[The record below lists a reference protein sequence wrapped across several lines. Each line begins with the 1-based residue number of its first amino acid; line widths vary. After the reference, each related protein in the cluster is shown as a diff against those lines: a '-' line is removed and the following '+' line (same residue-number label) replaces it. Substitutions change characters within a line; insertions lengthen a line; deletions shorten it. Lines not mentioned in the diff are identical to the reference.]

1 MYREDMS
8 FSITI
13 RRAIRRNLAWV
24 ALLMAW
30 PVAVLANCERSDK
43 DWGLVTFGLDLP
55 SPGPVK
61 GGALPTD
68 IVQRYAKGPVRLA
81 PLLAAGDF
89 SGAQAHWD
97 QIAQLAVRE
106 QQTRA
111 MTRSLFSLDGRGLML
126 LDKAQAWL
134 TRHPQSPAAQLTLAT
149 AYVEAA
155 TEARGGNAI
164 GFTRS
169 IQLDH
174 MRARFQLADPLIE
187 ALLPRKDIYGM
198 GARYLLATR
207 GMLGGSSSAGWS
219 ALMEVIA
226 YAPHDENLYQ
236 IAAGYAHPRWSSGT
250 SPMRLRALLALAH
263 RHRLPEPHMTALK
276 QAFDAIDRPP
286 ERIANPQAVRPY
298 WEARVSA
305 APTLHN
311 LVDWMEAEY
320 RLTNWPLLLDITQRI
335 HVLYPQHRRA
345 WEVRSWALKQMD
357 RPHEAYQA
365 AMAAATVGSD
375 WAMSEVIQSH
385 VRGGMG
391 RPLKDFAGLYAHCQM
406 AGALALPSG
415 ANCLG
420 SSHTEGFG
428 GARIDHRE
436 ALRWHL
442 MAARGGHSNSAHD
455 VAVLLPRI
463 VKDAAQRADV
473 DAAAGYWLQAAAR
486 KGHQIASNKLAAR
499 PGWGLSCDD
508 RRKANIAPP

>member
-1 MYREDMS
+1 MA
-8 FSITI
+8 FSDTL
-13 RRAIRRNLAWV
+13 RRTIRRNLAWV
-24 ALLMAW
+24 AVLMAW
-30 PVAVLANCERSDK
+30 PVAALANCERLDK
-43 DWGLVTFGLDLP
+43 DWGLVTFGLELP

-61 GGALPTD
+61 SGALPTD
-68 IVQRYAKGPVRLA
+68 IVQRYAKGAARLA
-81 PLLAAGDF
+81 PLLVAGDF
-89 SGAQAHWD
+89 SAAQAHWD

-106 QQTRA
+106 QQTKA
-111 MTRSLFSLDGRGLML
+111 LTGSLFSLDGRGLML
-126 LDKAQAWL
+126 LDKAQAWVA
-134 TRHPQSPAAQLTLAT
+134 RQPQSPAAQLTLAA

-155 TEARGGNAI
+155 TEARGRNAI
-164 GFTRS
+164 RDTRPT
-169 IQLDH
+169 QLQH
-174 MRARFQLADPLIE
+174 MHTRFQLADPLIE
-187 ALLPRKDIYGM
+187 ALLPRKDIYGV

-207 GMLGGSSSAGWS
+207 GLLDGSSTVGWS

-226 YAPHDENLYQ
+226 YAPRDENLYQ
-236 IAAGYAHPRWSSGT
+236 IAAGFAHPRWSGGT
-250 SPMRLRALLALAH
+250 SPMRWRALTALAH
-263 RHRLPEPHMTALK
+263 QHRLPEPHMTALK
-276 QAFDAIDRPP
+276 QELDTIDRPP

-335 HVLYPQHRRA
+335 HTLYPQHRRA
-345 WEVRSWALKQMD
+345 WEIRSWALKQMD

-375 WAMSEVIQSH
+375 WAMSEVIQSY

-428 GARIDHRE
+428 GAPIDHRE

-442 MAARGGHSNSAHD
+442 LAARGGHNNSAHD
-455 VAVLLPRI
+455 VAVLLPRS
-463 VKDAAQRADV
+463 VTDAARRADV

-499 PGWGLSCDD
+499 PGWGLSCDE
-508 RRKANIAPP
+508 RRKANIALP